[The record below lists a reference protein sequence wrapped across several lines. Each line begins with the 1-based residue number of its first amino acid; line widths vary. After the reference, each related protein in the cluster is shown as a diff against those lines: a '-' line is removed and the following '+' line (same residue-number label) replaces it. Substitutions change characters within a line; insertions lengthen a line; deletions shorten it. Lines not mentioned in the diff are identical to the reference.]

1 MAKFCGNCGA
11 RWEDDV
17 RVCGK
22 CGTPFGDVRGP
33 SPVKVNQAKKI
44 VKTAIILVLVAAI
57 LLAAWSVG
65 SSFIGKKGLIRQVMN
80 AYKADS
86 VYDLVDLSSDV
97 YYYSYYSDDA
107 EDYFEDRLD
116 LIVDYFDST
125 VGYDYK
131 LSYKINGIH
140 TLSDR
145 QLNNELDDIA
155 DDYDGFNV
163 GSIEKMAIA
172 EVTLTVKQGSRHVD
186 RVMEITMTKE
196 DDGWR
201 LLYIN

>member
-44 VKTAIILVLVAAI
+44 VKTAIILALVAAI

-116 LIVDYFDST
+116 NIVEYFDST

-131 LSYKINGIH
+131 LSYKINGIR

-145 QLNNELDDIA
+145 QLNNNLDEIA
-155 DDYDGFNV
+155 DYYDGFNV

-172 EVTLTVKQGSRHVD
+172 EVTLTAKQGSRHVD

-196 DDGWR
+196 ADGWR

>member
-44 VKTAIILVLVAAI
+44 VKTAIILALVAAI

-155 DDYDGFNV
+155 DNYDGFNV

-172 EVTLTVKQGSRHVD
+172 EVTLTAKQGSRHVD

>member
-22 CGTPFGDVRGP
+22 CGTPFGDVKGP

-116 LIVDYFDST
+116 NIVEYFDST

-131 LSYKINGIH
+131 LSYKINGIR

-172 EVTLTVKQGSRHVD
+172 EVTLTAKQGSRHVD

>member
-172 EVTLTVKQGSRHVD
+172 EVTLTAKQGSRHVD

>member
-22 CGTPFGDVRGP
+22 CGTPFGDVKGP

-97 YYYSYYSDDA
+97 
-107 EDYFEDRLD
+107 
-116 LIVDYFDST
+116 
-125 VGYDYK
+125 
-131 LSYKINGIH
+131 
-140 TLSDR
+140 
-145 QLNNELDDIA
+145 
-155 DDYDGFNV
+155 
-163 GSIEKMAIA
+163 
-172 EVTLTVKQGSRHVD
+172 
-186 RVMEITMTKE
+186 
-196 DDGWR
+196 
-201 LLYIN
+201 